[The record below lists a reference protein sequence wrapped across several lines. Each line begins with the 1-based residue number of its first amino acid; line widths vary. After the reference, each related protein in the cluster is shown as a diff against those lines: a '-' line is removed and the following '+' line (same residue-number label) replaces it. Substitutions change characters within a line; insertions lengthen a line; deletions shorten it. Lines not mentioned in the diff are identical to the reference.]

1 MGRKTKLT
9 PSLEKRIIELIEA
22 GNEPLI
28 AARACGVPDRSYT
41 EWMNRGDKINNN
53 SKLSWVKEPYISF
66 VEKVEIAKATV
77 ETKVAE
83 NLITN
88 KDWRAQAWWLERGPA
103 RERWSADNTAFD
115 AIVTP
120 AVAFLDLLR
129 REDKKIVEQK
139 KALLELEAPK
149 EAQDAE
155 SRT

>member
-41 EWMNRGDKINNN
+41 EWINNGLRP
-53 SKLSWVKEPYISF
+53 SREVFISF
-66 VEKVEIAKATV
+66 VEKIEKAKATV
-77 ETKVAE
+77 ETKVAG
-83 NLITN
+83 NLTTN

>member
-9 PSLEKRIIELIEA
+9 PSLEKRILELIEA
-22 GNEPLI
+22 GSEPRI
-28 AARACGVPDRSYT
+28 AARACGISDSSYT
-41 EWMNRGDKINNN
+41 EWMSRGDRTNNN
-53 SKLSWVKEPYISF
+53 SKLSKEPYISF
-66 VEKVEIAKATV
+66 VEKVETARAVV
-77 ETKVAE
+77 ETKVTGI
-83 NLITN
+83 LTTN

-103 RERWSADNTAFD
+103 RERWAADDTAFD

-129 REDKKIVEQK
+129 REDKKIAEQK

-149 EAQDAE
+149 EIKDAE